1 MSLLARTRRGCHL
14 ISAYTLVA
22 ESDFSKS
29 NHDMTIHLDCEF
41 RTNAPDR
48 TPAAPHNRGS
58 QPSACRRTRQDLQNT
73 TESNF
78 QRSSHLLQICP
89 RFCESGVF
97 VITIP
102 AWRCDPLI
110 LAVRHRNR

>member
-48 TPAAPHNRGS
+48 PPALPPITVGLSRAL
-58 QPSACRRTRQDLQNT
+58 ADELDKTYRTRLNQI
-73 TESNF
+73 SNDRVTCSKYALASARAAF
-78 QRSSHLLQICP
+78 SLLLSP
-89 RFCESGVF
+89 PGDV
-97 VITIP
+97 T
-102 AWRCDPLI
+102 
-110 LAVRHRNR
+110 H